1 MSRTNKDEDIE
12 RRRARARQKAA
23 EAKERQGRDRTAK
36 ERQGKD
42 RTVREKKAAIVRVR
56 LLVIAVLLIC
66 LIALVLRAV
75 SYFGGISKIHLTDEG
90 LTHAEKYK
98 DCVKVH
104 GIDVSEF
111 QDEINWKKVK
121 SSEADFVLVRAGFR
135 KGETGELVEDAD
147 FKQNMKGANRAGIM
161 TGAYFFSQAL
171 NEEEAVEEARYLIEL
186 VEPYDIEMPL
196 AIDFELM
203 DGGRLKQKVDAGE
216 MPAASHYHDIVV
228 AFCDT
233 VEDAGYEACV
243 YANYDML
250 TNYMDSTI
258 LDDVEYIWA
267 AQYGGSC
274 DVSGDFLIWQ
284 CAEDAKIDGIE
295 GNVDHDIWYI
305 DPGKVYPTRAKGK
318 KDAVSIG
325 DCKVR
330 FGKDSY
336 RLVNHRAMPKVQVTC
351 EGKKLRKGTNYEV
364 SFVRNETEG
373 TGYAIIRG
381 IDNYRDWIAVPFTI
395 E

>member
-36 ERQGKD
+36 ERQVKD

-66 LIALVLRAV
+66 LIALILRAV

-258 LDDVEYIWA
+258 LDDE
-267 AQYGGSC
+267 
-274 DVSGDFLIWQ
+274 
-284 CAEDAKIDGIE
+284 
-295 GNVDHDIWYI
+295 
-305 DPGKVYPTRAKGK
+305 
-318 KDAVSIG
+318 
-325 DCKVR
+325 
-330 FGKDSY
+330 
-336 RLVNHRAMPKVQVTC
+336 
-351 EGKKLRKGTNYEV
+351 
-364 SFVRNETEG
+364 
-373 TGYAIIRG
+373 
-381 IDNYRDWIAVPFTI
+381 
-395 E
+395 

>member
-1 MSRTNKDEDIE
+1 MSRTSRDEDIE

-23 EAKERQGRDRTAK
+23 EAKGRQGTKRPS
-36 ERQGKD
+36 RQ
-42 RTVREKKAAIVRVR
+42 KKAPIVRLR
-56 LLVIAVLLIC
+56 LIVIGVLAIC
-66 LIALVLRAV
+66 LIALVLRV
-75 SYFGGISKIHLTDEG
+75 ISYVGGISKVHLNDEG
-90 LTHAEKYK
+90 LTHAKRYENFI
-98 DCVKVH
+98 KVH

-111 QDEINWKKVK
+111 QEGDINWKKVK
-121 SSEADFVLVRAGFR
+121 SSEADFVFVRAGFR

-147 FKQNMKGANRAGIM
+147 FKKNMKGANRAGIM

-171 NEEEAVEEARYLIEL
+171 NEEEAVEEAKYLIEL
-186 VEPYDIEMPL
+186 VEPYDIDMPL
-196 AIDFELM
+196 VIDYELL
-203 DGGRLKQKVDAGE
+203 DGGRLQEKVDAGE
-216 MPAASHYHDIVV
+216 MPAASNYHDIVV

-233 VEDAGYEACV
+233 VETAGYEACV

-258 LDDVEYIWA
+258 LDDMEFIWA

-274 DVSGDFLIWQ
+274 DVKGNYMFWQ
-284 CAEDAKIDGIE
+284 CAEDAKIGGIE

-305 DPGKVYPTRAKGK
+305 DPDKVYPTYAKGK
-318 KDAVSIG
+318 KDAVSIEEC
-325 DCKVR
+325 DIK
-330 FGKDSY
+330 FDKDSY
-336 RLVNHRAMPKVQVTC
+336 KLINHRAIPRVQVNYD
-351 EGKKLRKGTNYEV
+351 GKKLRKGIHYEI

-381 IDNYRDWIAVPFTI
+381 IDSYKDWMAVPFKI